1 MRDIILLVVNIFLFI
16 MSSNSFAQDKVD
28 SIYIDRNKYN
38 YVDELRKYY
47 YSKIDTNNIGF
58 VNIVLPGPE
67 PIGGISG
74 IQSSLIYPEEA
85 KLNNVEGY
93 VYVVFTV
100 KK

>member
-1 MRDIILLVVNIFLFI
+1 M
-16 MSSNSFAQDKVD
+16 
-28 SIYIDRNKYN
+28 
-38 YVDELRKYY
+38 
-47 YSKIDTNNIGF
+47 
-58 VNIVLPGPE
+58 NIVLPGPE

-100 KK
+100 KKTGEVYNVKVIKGIGFGCDQEAVRVVKSTKWKPGKFDEKFFDQSAVIPILFKLDKK